1 MMIYMSDIDEEF
13 LPLPHYSWA
22 VRPSH
27 LALDIEE
34 CATALYLSKGVVS
47 VAAERLKV
55 ESLKLQRVINR
66 SPRLV
71 RLHAELVALLND
83 DVHKE
88 VIAAFADDDS
98 RRREWASAKVIGSK
112 QFQSHPLAPNNQNN
126 PQISIGG
133 PTRIIIS
140 WDDGSVD
147 NSPTDADGQSGKL
160 IEGEIARRGSSDS
173 GSDGDV

>member
-98 RRREWASAKVIGSK
+98 RRREWASAKVINSR
-112 QFQSHPLAPNNQNN
+112 QFQGHPLAPNAQ
-126 PQISIGG
+126 GG
-133 PTRIIIS
+133 QRFRS
-140 WDDGSVD
+140 R
-147 NSPTDADGQSGKL
+147 
-160 IEGEIARRGSSDS
+160 ARLGWWFYGGTGRRLRRLGLRRLTLAA
-173 GSDGDV
+173 VL

>member
-22 VRPSH
+22 VRPVH
-27 LALDIEE
+27 LALDVEE
-34 CATALYLSKGVVS
+34 CATALYLSRGVVS
-47 VAAERLKV
+47 AAAERLKV

-66 SPRLV
+66 SPRLI

-98 RRREWASAKVIGSK
+98 RRREWGAAKVINSR
-112 QFQSHPLAPNNQNN
+112 QFQGHPLAPNSNVS
-126 PQISIGG
+126 PTISLSASGAREI
-133 PTRIIIS
+133 TFR
-140 WDDGSVD
+140 WR
-147 NSPTDADGQSGKL
+147 TDADDAISTTYEEK
-160 IEGEIARRGSSDS
+160 ETNDS
-173 GSDGDV
+173 GGGEV

>member
-13 LPLPHYSWA
+13 LPLPYYSWA
-22 VRPSH
+22 VRPVH

-34 CATALYLSKGVVS
+34 CATALYLSRGVVS
-47 VAAERLKV
+47 AAAERLKV

-112 QFQSHPLAPNNQNN
+112 QFQSHPLAPNTAIQPHLSITQENN
-126 PQISIGG
+126 NITFVWKTQPL
-133 PTRIIIS
+133 PEE
-140 WDDGSVD
+140 DK
-147 NSPTDADGQSGKL
+147 KL
-160 IEGEIARRGSSDS
+160 IEGAARDE
-173 GSDGDV
+173 